1 MSKDVA
7 RLLALVDEQKER
19 IRQLEESL
27 GFHLQSPLA
36 LGLTATEAAIF
47 GALYTR
53 SVVTNDTLMAAR
65 EATLGCNPDTD
76 PNIIKVFIMKLR
88 KKLAPHG
95 IDILTIYA
103 QGYRMTD
110 ESKSIVCAMFIA
122 EAAQQAAMTA
132 HIMEHG
138 HAKPGARARAV

>member
-19 IRQLEESL
+19 IRQLEDSL

-36 LGLTATEAAIF
+36 LSLTPAHAALF
-47 GALYTR
+47 GCLYMR
-53 SVVTNDTLMAAR
+53 PLASR
-65 EATLGCNPDTD
+65 EALLQAHGTAIGCSEDVEPKTLDVHIT
-76 PNIIKVFIMKLR
+76 KLR
-88 KKLAPHG
+88 QKLKPHG
-95 IDILTIYA
+95 IEIETVWGR
-103 QGYRMTD
+103 GYRMTD
-110 ESKSIVCAMFIA
+110 ESKSIVCAMFVA